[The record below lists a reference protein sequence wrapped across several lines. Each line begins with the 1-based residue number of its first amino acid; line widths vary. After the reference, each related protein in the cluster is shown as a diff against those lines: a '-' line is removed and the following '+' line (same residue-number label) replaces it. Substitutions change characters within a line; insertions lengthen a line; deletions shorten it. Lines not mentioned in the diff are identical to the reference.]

1 MGASAPF
8 FLIMAT
14 STVATD
20 TELSAVN
27 SILGAIGQSPLTTL
41 NFTNPE
47 TAFVYNILEE
57 TIKDVL
63 NEGWHF
69 NSEHHVEVTP
79 ASNGNFIIPATYLRY
94 DVYDKNN
101 KDIDVVKRDGKLY
114 DKVQH
119 TFVFTDPLLLDVVYL
134 YTFTDIPSVFQRY
147 IVAKASSRAAAQLV
161 ANSETYKLLQ
171 QQEAATRAAVMEY
184 DCNQGDYSFF
194 GWSDETHY
202 IPYQPYKS
210 LSR

>member
-1 MGASAPF
+1 
-8 FLIMAT
+8 MAT
-14 STVATD
+14 STVAID

-47 TAFVYNILEE
+47 TAFIYNILEE

-69 NSEHHVEVTP
+69 NTEHHVEVTP
-79 ASNGNFIIPATYLRY
+79 DSNGHLIIPTTYLRY
-94 DVYDKNN
+94 DFSEAENRHM
-101 KDIDVVKRDGKLY
+101 DVVRRNGRLY
-114 DKVQH
+114 DKVNH
-119 TFVFTDPLLLDVVYL
+119 TDIFSGPLLLDVVYL

-147 IVAKASSRAAAQLV
+147 IVAKSSSRAAAQLV
-161 ANSETYKLLQ
+161 ANAETFKLLQ
-171 QQEAATRAAVMEY
+171 QQEATCRAALVEY
-184 DCNQGDYSFF
+184 ECNQGDHSFF
-194 GWSDETHY
+194 GWQHESSY
-202 IPYQPYKS
+202 SPYQPYKS

>member
-57 TIKDVL
+57 SIKDVL

-69 NSEHHVEVTP
+69 NTEHHVEVTP
-79 ASNGNFIIPATYLRY
+79 DSNGNFIIPSSYLRY

-119 TFVFTDPLLLDVVYL
+119 TFVFTDPLLLDVVFL

-161 ANSETYKLLQ
+161 ANAETYKLLQ
-171 QQEAATRAAVMEY
+171 QQEATTRAAVMEY